1 MLVFSHAHKMRGL
14 FETMEDYMAKKPTLD
29 TNAMAL
35 KRWRSRLKRAM
46 TMIDK
51 LEKQRRRLEAKPV
64 DLAITTGKRPEPKA
78 IPASALVAA
87 VKTVIKPAEI
97 DTSIPA
103 FLQRKPLDPVAAEI
117 KQEQEA
123 TKKKK
128 AAGRIAKMKAK
139 ASGETKRMPLTGRA
153 ALEAIRNA

>member
-1 MLVFSHAHKMRGL
+1 MKR
-14 FETMEDYMAKKPTLD
+14 PTLN
-29 TNAMAL
+29 TNTMAL

-51 LEKQRRRLEAKPV
+51 LEKQRRRMEARPKPPTHDLGY
-64 DLAITTGKRPEPKA
+64 DLAVTLGKRPAPK
-78 IPASALVAA
+78 PFTS
-87 VKTVIKPAEI
+87 AEI
-97 DTSIPA
+97 DTGIPA
-103 FLQRKPLDPVAAEI
+103 FLQRKLDPVAAEI

-139 ASGETKRMPLTGRA
+139 QSGETRRMPLTGRA